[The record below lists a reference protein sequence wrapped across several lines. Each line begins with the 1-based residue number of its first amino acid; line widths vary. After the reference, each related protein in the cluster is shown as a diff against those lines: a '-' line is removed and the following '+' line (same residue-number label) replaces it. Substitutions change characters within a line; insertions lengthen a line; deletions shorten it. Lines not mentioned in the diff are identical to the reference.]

1 MPTLHRQD
9 FKQCVCVCAL
19 ARIIYDNV
27 SDEHD
32 DEHDDDDNDDEE
44 GDYDDY
50 IMNVAVCGRS
60 C

>member
-1 MPTLHRQD
+1 M
-9 FKQCVCVCAL
+9 CVCVRAL